1 MQLLY
6 GNGPVKKLHE
16 LRREDNLHE
25 KSYFKWVQL
34 IDSIP
39 ERWKSIFKENYEY
52 ATNMIIY
59 DHHLIKGS
67 RVITLDKLIPTK
79 IYYVLI
85 SKFRN
90 KASPNIHFKNPF
102 SDYTIDWTA
111 LYMLAPLVT
120 YITLI
125 PQTVIFGN
133 PYSASNNSIF

>member
-16 LRREDNLHE
+16 IRREDNLHE

-39 ERWKSIFKENYEY
+39 ERWKFIFKENYEY

-59 DHHLIKGS
+59 DHYLIKGS
-67 RVITLDKLIPTK
+67 RVITLDKLIPTR

-102 SDYTIDWTA
+102 SDYTIDSNV
-111 LYMLAPLVT
+111 Y
-120 YITLI
+120 
-125 PQTVIFGN
+125 
-133 PYSASNNSIF
+133 ASRPCYVYNFNTTDCHFWESLFRKQ